1 MSTVKPRDPNWDARC
16 RAVFENQPIVHTLG
30 IMMEKLEP
38 GFCEMRMPFRPDLTQ
53 QTGYLHAGIVA
64 TLADNAAGLA
74 ACSLM
79 SADAQPLAIEFKI
92 NLMAPAKGE
101 LLIARARVLKSG
113 HTLTV
118 CSIDVSTI
126 DGGRERDV
134 AVMQLTGI
142 AFVPDHVPP
151 GK

>member
-1 MSTVKPRDPNWDARC
+1 MATVKPRDPNWDARC
-16 RAVFENQPIVHTLG
+16 RDMFEKQPIVHTLG
-30 IMMEKLEP
+30 ITLEKLEP
-38 GFCEMRMPFRPDLTQ
+38 GFCELRMPFRPELTQ
-53 QTGYLHAGIVA
+53 QAGYLHAGIVA
-64 TLADNAAGLA
+64 TLADNAAGFA
-74 ACSLM
+74 AYSLM
-79 SADAQPLAIEFKI
+79 PAEAGVLSIEFKI

-118 CSIDVSTI
+118 CAIDVSTI

-142 AFVPDHVPP
+142 ALLPDQLPP